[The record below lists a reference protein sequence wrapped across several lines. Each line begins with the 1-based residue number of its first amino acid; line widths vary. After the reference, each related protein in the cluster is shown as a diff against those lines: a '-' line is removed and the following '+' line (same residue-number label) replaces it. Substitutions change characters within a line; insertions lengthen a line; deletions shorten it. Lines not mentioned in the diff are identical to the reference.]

1 MESLHRNGT
10 PWSGAEERELVALLS
25 AGIPQTEIAWKLGRS
40 VAAINGK
47 IGNLKRRAR
56 GEVRPFA
63 VLRFSD
69 FPTGDNEEPRQG
81 S

>member
-1 MESLHRNGT
+1 MASLHRNGT
-10 PWSGAEERELVALLS
+10 PWSDADERELVALLL
-25 AGIPQTEIAWKLGRS
+25 AGNSHTEIAWKLGRS
-40 VAAINGK
+40 VPAITGK
-47 IGNLKRRAR
+47 ISNLKRRAR

-63 VLRFSD
+63 VIRFID